1 MPQKYT
7 WVLIALL
14 MLSFTAVA
22 SSQSSNDVL
31 NRINR
36 LEAEMGDLNRH
47 LFSKEG
53 SSQKPLNPA
62 TFENKQPT
70 VPGKLRRSPNTAVYN
85 TVKLQK
91 LETLVRSLKGESE
104 KLNNRIDKLVSDLD
118 RRLAA
123 LETISESSDK
133 NLTSRRDEKIK
144 VGGNYTKPS
153 KTGVLGYL
161 PGPRI
166 EDQLKQSEAEK
177 FAASVGSV
185 PAKKQLR
192 LLPKGDPNERY
203 KFAFEYLRKREYKR
217 AELALL
223 EFIEFHP
230 NDPLAGHAMYW
241 LGKSY
246 YIRGLYDKAADTFIT
261 SYEKY
266 SLNPKAPDSLLSL
279 GFSLV
284 RLNRSEDACL
294 AFGQLL
300 NEFSSLRSSTKK
312 QAIAESKRIG
322 CKD

>member
-62 TFENKQPT
+62 AFENKQPT

-133 NLTSRRDEKIK
+133 TLTSRRDEKIK

-177 FAASVGSV
+177 FAASVGSI

-246 YIRGLYDKAADTFIT
+246 YITGYFYNKL
-261 SYEKY
+261 
-266 SLNPKAPDSLLSL
+266 
-279 GFSLV
+279 
-284 RLNRSEDACL
+284 
-294 AFGQLL
+294 
-300 NEFSSLRSSTKK
+300 
-312 QAIAESKRIG
+312 
-322 CKD
+322 